1 MENKMKAIVFEK
13 YGPPEVLQ
21 LKEIDKPTPK
31 DKELLIKVY
40 ATAVNFGDIY
50 TRDFRKITARKSL
63 MPSVLW
69 FFSKMMLGFR
79 KPKIKILGSEFA
91 GEIESVGKDVKLFKK
106 GDQVFGYL
114 GMSMG
119 TNAEYLC
126 MPEKGTVAIK
136 PTNMTHEEAATVSG
150 NSMTALNIL
159 GKVNIQSGQK
169 VLINGASG
177 GIGSIALQL
186 AKNSGAEVTGVCG
199 TPRLEYIKALGADKV
214 IDYTKEDFTENGE
227 TYDLIFDVLGKSS
240 FSRCKKSLNKN
251 GIYLLANFKLPQL
264 LQNLRT
270 SIIGRKKVKCVLNIT
285 ENIGVIKELIEA
297 GKIITV
303 IDKRFPLEQAADAHS
318 YIEKGLKKGSVVLT
332 IDHN

>member
-1 MENKMKAIVFEK
+1 MKAIVFEK

-63 MPSVLW
+63 MPFVLW

-119 TNAEYLC
+119 TYAEYLC

-285 ENIGVIKELIEA
+285 ENIDVIKELIEA

>member
-1 MENKMKAIVFEK
+1 MENKMKAIIFEK

-50 TRDFRKITARKSL
+50 TRDLRKITARKSL
-63 MPSVLW
+63 MPFVLW
-69 FFSKMMLGFR
+69 FVSKMMLGFR

>member
-119 TNAEYLC
+119 TYAEYLC

-285 ENIGVIKELIEA
+285 ENIDVIKELIEA

>member
-1 MENKMKAIVFEK
+1 MKAIVFEK

>member
-1 MENKMKAIVFEK
+1 
-13 YGPPEVLQ
+13 
-21 LKEIDKPTPK
+21 
-31 DKELLIKVY
+31 
-40 ATAVNFGDIY
+40 
-50 TRDFRKITARKSL
+50 
-63 MPSVLW
+63 
-69 FFSKMMLGFR
+69 
-79 KPKIKILGSEFA
+79 
-91 GEIESVGKDVKLFKK
+91 
-106 GDQVFGYL
+106 
-114 GMSMG
+114 MSMG

-285 ENIGVIKELIEA
+285 ENIDVIKELIEA